1 MYLWSLLGTD
11 LSAGP
16 ASSGITADAA
26 SAMRMSEPEVANG
39 NAFLCIIE
47 EVRPRISVGGLETI
61 YASTGRHWIGRRTRG
76 RGVFWEAKRRTVDPA
91 EVYRVDAPLG
101 PSSRMCH
108 DGTHATPDLHRAPAG
123 G

>member
-26 SAMRMSEPEVANG
+26 SAMRLSEPEVANG
-39 NAFLCIIE
+39 NAFLAIIE

-91 EVYRVDAPLG
+91 EVYLADDPGACWRALSQTRREPG
-101 PSSRMCH
+101 WAEHPS
-108 DGTHATPDLHRAPAG
+108 PEHR
-123 G
+123 

>member
-16 ASSGITADAA
+16 ASSGITDDAA
-26 SAMRMSEPEVANG
+26 SAMRMGEPEVENG

-61 YASTGRHWIGRRTRG
+61 YQSTGRHWIGRRTRG
-76 RGVFWEAKRRTVDPA
+76 RGVHWEAKRRTVDAA
-91 EVYRVDAPLG
+91 EVYRLDAPPPWL
-101 PSSRMCH
+101 
-108 DGTHATPDLHRAPAG
+108 AG
-123 G
+123 ALASPG

>member
-1 MYLWSLLGTD
+1 
-11 LSAGP
+11 
-16 ASSGITADAA
+16 
-26 SAMRMSEPEVANG
+26 MRMSEPEVANG

-91 EVYRVDAPLG
+91 EVYRVDAPLPWLAG
-101 PSSRMCH
+101 RSSALARPGQAEH
-108 DGTHATPDLHRAPAG
+108 P
-123 G
+123 

>member
-16 ASSGITADAA
+16 ASSGITDDAA
-26 SAMRMSEPEVANG
+26 SAMRMGEPEVENG

-61 YASTGRHWIGRRTRG
+61 YQSTGRHWIGRRTRR
-76 RGVFWEAKRRTVDPA
+76 RGVFWEAKRRAVDPA
-91 EVYRVDAPLG
+91 EFYLVEGPLPWPVG
-101 PSSRMCH
+101 ALS
-108 DGTHATPDLHRAPAG
+108 G
-123 G
+123 

>member
-16 ASSGITADAA
+16 ASSGITMDAA
-26 SAMRMSEPEVANG
+26 TAMRLGEPEVANG

-61 YASTGRHWIGRRTRG
+61 YQSTGRHWIGRRTRA
-76 RGVFWEAKRRTVDPA
+76 RSVFWEAKRRTVDPG
-91 EVYRVDAPLG
+91 EVYRI
-101 PSSRMCH
+101 
-108 DGTHATPDLHRAPAG
+108 G
-123 G
+123 GSLSWLTGALAD

>member
-26 SAMRMSEPEVANG
+26 SAMRMGEPEVANG

-61 YASTGRHWIGRRTRG
+61 YQSTGRHWIGRRTRG

-91 EVYRVDAPLG
+91 EVYRIDAPL
-101 PSSRMCH
+101 PWLAS
-108 DGTHATPDLHRAPAG
+108 APTGQGSAG
-123 G
+123 RGEHH

>member
-26 SAMRMSEPEVANG
+26 SAMRMGEPEVANG

-47 EVRPRISVGGLETI
+47 EVCPRISVGGLETI
-61 YASTGRHWIGRRTRG
+61 YQSTGRHWIGRRTRR
-76 RGVFWEAKRRTVDPA
+76 RGVFWEAKRRAVDPA
-91 EVYRVDAPLG
+91 ELYLVDAPLPWLPG
-101 PSSRMCH
+101 AS
-108 DGTHATPDLHRAPAG
+108 AG
-123 G
+123 QD